1 MGTLTDD
8 MTRLRGEINAM
19 REGRHAMQRELAQD
33 IATLK
38 RDVADSQAAF
48 RKAFAGMSKS
58 SRKKRAAFVSDL
70 SHQVANLLHAVAD
83 DLKGARQAWRG

>member
-19 REGRHAMQRELAQD
+19 REGRHAMQRELAQT

-38 RDVADSQAAF
+38 RDVANAQAAF
-48 RKAFAGMSKS
+48 RRAHADMAKM
-58 SRKKRAAFVSDL
+58 SRKKRVAFVTDL
-70 SHQVANLLHAVAD
+70 SRQVADLLRVVAD